1 MIEEDGVSGV
11 TSNPTIFEK
20 AIGSERIYD
29 NDLHFLVDTGMDVP
43 EIYESL
49 VVPDIRDAADLLM
62 PTYEKTAGADGYVSL
77 EVSPTLAYDMNETMV
92 EARRLYD
99 LVNRDNLMIKVPA
112 TPEGLVAVR
121 ELIGSGININVTL
134 IFSLEQYRNV
144 AEAYI
149 EGMEKWVADG
159 GHPRKVASVA
169 SFFVSRVD
177 TMVDERLQE

>member
-1 MIEEDGVSGV
+1 MTNPLRAINALGQSVWYDNLSRDLLRSGELQRMIEEDGVSGV

-77 EVSPTLAYDMNETMV
+77 EVSPTLAYDTNGTHGRSET
-92 EARRLYD
+92 
-99 LVNRDNLMIKVPA
+99 P
-112 TPEGLVAVR
+112 
-121 ELIGSGININVTL
+121 
-134 IFSLEQYRNV
+134 F
-144 AEAYI
+144 
-149 EGMEKWVADG
+149 
-159 GHPRKVASVA
+159 
-169 SFFVSRVD
+169 
-177 TMVDERLQE
+177 